1 MSERFG
7 CSNLFS
13 VKNSFCEALV
23 RLNPINV
30 KKNTK
35 GLSFCLKSWFSNP
48 YIFATRCRV
57 PLIFQTLNSVFE
69 ISKIYTITL
78 LGIRTF
84 QFLAKTHFLTNFCDV
99 PAKVEGVLQKV
110 TIIWFK
116 IYLNLKYEKISLQIT
131 VL

>member
-23 RLNPINV
+23 RFNPINV
-30 KKNTK
+30 KKKHK
-35 GLSFCLKSWFSNP
+35 GIELYASNP
-48 YIFATRCRV
+48 DFLILVIATQCHV
-57 PLIFQTLNSVFE
+57 PLIVQTLNSVFE